1 VFKCPRLLTPPTLA
15 RFYGLDGCRLQ
26 WWLWVWLWI
35 RKGFGW
41 CVCCV
46 VFGVWISIGQER
58 FLYQDAFLK
67 LFCLPIGLKQGLGAM
82 GNEVVLDAL
91 LQASN
96 EDANEIRLCEV

>member
-1 VFKCPRLLTPPTLA
+1 MGVGFS
-15 RFYGLDGCRLQ
+15 GGC
-26 WWLWVWLWI
+26 
-35 RKGFGW
+35 GFG
-41 CVCCV
+41 CGLGKGLGGVYV
-46 VFGVWISIGQER
+46 VFFGVWISIGQER